1 MIFTGATIIYILYL
15 FWLRP
20 TPASTTCDHI
30 GSMKVEA
37 ELAAFCRISA
47 FANKFS
53 IFFAKVFANTNNPLI
68 FVLSNAIK
76 RAGKFQIMLVVRQ
89 SDHIQEDIKRNWSS
103 WNFGQDGFKGTRE
116 ELDAYLET
124 CDEDSPVCISMFEL
138 YPDELKRTK
147 FDELYQNYWVVVDD
161 RGGLSVN
168 ILEQD
173 NLTDAIEFIQNNKWF
188 CGGDGNFVDASD
200 AVVVWSDGNTHILQI
215 PE

>member
-1 MIFTGATIIYILYL
+1 
-15 FWLRP
+15 
-20 TPASTTCDHI
+20 
-30 GSMKVEA
+30 
-37 ELAAFCRISA
+37 
-47 FANKFS
+47 
-53 IFFAKVFANTNNPLI
+53 
-68 FVLSNAIK
+68 
-76 RAGKFQIMLVVRQ
+76 MLVVRQ

-103 WNFGQDGFKGTRE
+103 WNFGQDGFKGTYE
-116 ELDAYLET
+116 ELEFYLST

-138 YPDELKRTK
+138 YPDELERTK

-173 NLTDAIEFIQNNKWF
+173 NLDNAIAFVQNNRWF

-200 AVVVWSDGNTHILQI
+200 AVVVWSDGNTHILEI